1 MQLKAAGARLRR
13 ILPHLQKRYPWI
25 PREGDLPQLEE
36 LVLTLLAYDGS
47 WRQGMRALSAF
58 QEQYVDWN
66 EVRVSS
72 PDEMAEIPEIGKLPK
87 VKDKAEALVK
97 VLDRVFLDHN
107 RIALAFGPDQG
118 EDAKKYLTGIRELAS
133 IARGVFLYRCF
144 KYPKAIVEAGVT
156 RLLKRLD
163 LLPQGANDEVAQ
175 RFLDKVT
182 TGHSLAATWFALA
195 RHAEETCVTET
206 PDCPHCAVQADCPV
220 GQKLKAAKGKKPA
233 AQ

>member
-13 ILPHLQKRYPWI
+13 VLPHLQKQYPWI

-47 WRQGMRALSAF
+47 WKQGIRALAAC

-72 PDEMAEIPEIGKLPK
+72 PDEMAEITEIGKLPR
-87 VKDKAEALVK
+87 VKEKAETLVK

-107 RIALAFGPDQG
+107 RIALSFGPDQG
-118 EDAKKYLTGIRELAS
+118 EEAKKYLTGIRELAS
-133 IARGVFLYRCF
+133 IARGVFLYRYF
-144 KYPKAIVEAGVT
+144 KYPKAIAEAGVT
-156 RLLKRLD
+156 RLLRRLD
-163 LLPQGANDEVAQ
+163 LVPQGANEEVAQ

-195 RHAEETCVTET
+195 RHAEETCVVEN
-206 PDCPHCAVQADCPV
+206 PDCLRCVVCAECPI
-220 GQKLKAAKGKKPA
+220 GQKAKAAKGK
-233 AQ
+233 